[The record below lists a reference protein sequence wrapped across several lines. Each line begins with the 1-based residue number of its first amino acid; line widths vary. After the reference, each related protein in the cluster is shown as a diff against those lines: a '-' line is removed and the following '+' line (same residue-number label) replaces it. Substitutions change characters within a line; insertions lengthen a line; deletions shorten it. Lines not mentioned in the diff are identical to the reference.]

1 MALSISHVGCRDEW
15 AIDAGTAPVVTFVC
29 LFASLHGI
37 VSRGAADK
45 NSKDGKRQAPLLV
58 VTRPSPRY
66 TGSTNST
73 GAVNSMRSPDMS
85 DGALG

>member
-1 MALSISHVGCRDEW
+1 MRPG
-15 AIDAGTAPVVTFVC
+15 AIWRYRSVILAARIAPAVAFVC

-37 VSRGAADK
+37 ISPGSADK
-45 NSKDGKRQAPLLV
+45 NSEDGKSQAPLLAIP
-58 VTRPSPRY
+58 RPSPRY